1 MPLLQIPELPSMARV
16 AREGVRVRT
25 AAGGRRTLRVG
36 LLNMMPDRA
45 LEATERQFLR
55 LLDTHDDRCCAVR
68 LFSIRG
74 VPRGGEG
81 AAHLARH
88 YRDCAEIGDRG
99 LDALV
104 ITGANVTRPDLR
116 QEPFW
121 EELAG
126 LLERA
131 DRARLPTVCSC
142 LAAHAAARLFHGI
155 ERRHLARKRWGVFA
169 HDVLEP
175 AHPLLAGVPARFDM
189 PHSRFNEVAGADLAA
204 CGVRVLAASPEA
216 GVQMA
221 VEPDARRIYFQG
233 HPEYEAV
240 SLVKEYKREALRFLA
255 GERSDYPPLPERT
268 LNAAAARAA
277 GEFRQRA
284 EAAPRRVRAEDFPE
298 ERLARGCGAP
308 WREAARTLYRN
319 WLDGLPA

>member
-1 MPLLQIPELPSMARV
+1 MPLLQIPALPSMARV
-16 AREGVRVRT
+16 AREGVRVRAA
-25 AAGGRRTLRVG
+25 AAGRPLRVG

-55 LLDTHDDRCCAVR
+55 LLDAHDGRCCAVR

-74 VPRGGEG
+74 VPRGADG

-88 YRDCAEIGDRG
+88 YRDCAEVGAGG

-104 ITGANVTRPDLR
+104 ITGANVTRPDLS

-155 ERRHLARKRWGVFA
+155 ERRHLERKRWGVFA
-169 HDVLEP
+169 HEVLEP
-175 AHPLLAGVPARFDM
+175 AHPLLADVPARFDM
-189 PHSRFNEVAGADLAA
+189 PHSRFNDVAAADLAA
-204 CGVRVLAASPEA
+204 RGVRVLAAGPEA

-221 VEPDARRIYFQG
+221 VEPDGRRIYFQG
-233 HPEYEAV
+233 HPEYEAI
-240 SLVKEYKREALRFLA
+240 SLMKEYKREALRFLA
-255 GERSDYPPLPERT
+255 GERSGYPPLPERA
-268 LNAAAARAA
+268 LDAGAARAA
-277 GEFRQRA
+277 EEFRRRA
-284 EAAPRRVRAEDFPE
+284 EAAPRRVRAADFPE
-298 ERLARGCGAP
+298 ARLARGCGEP
-308 WREAARTLYRN
+308 WRAVARTLYRN

>member
-1 MPLLQIPELPSMARV
+1 MPLLQLPDLPSMARV
-16 AREGVRVRT
+16 AQEGVRVLPA
-25 AAGGRRTLRVG
+25 AAGRPLRVG

-45 LEATERQFLR
+45 LAATERQFLR
-55 LLDTHDDRCCAVR
+55 LLDAHDDRCCAVR
-68 LFSIRG
+68 LLSIRG
-74 VPRGGEG
+74 VPRGADG

-88 YRDCAEIGDRG
+88 YRDCAEAGAGD
-99 LDALV
+99 LDALIV
-104 ITGANVTRPDLR
+104 TGANVTRPDLS

-121 EELAG
+121 AELAG

-155 ERRHLARKRWGVFA
+155 ERRRLERKRWGVFA
-169 HDVLEP
+169 HEALAP
-175 AHPLLAGVPARFDM
+175 GHPLLAGVPARFDM
-189 PHSRFNEVAGADLAA
+189 PHSRFNDIAAGELAA
-204 CGVRVLAASPEA
+204 RGVQVLAAGPAA

-221 VEPDARRIYFQG
+221 AEPDGRRIYFQG

-240 SLVKEYKREALRFLA
+240 SLAKEYKREALRFLA
-255 GERSDYPPLPERT
+255 GERDGYPPLPERT
-268 LNAAAARAA
+268 LDAAAARAA
-277 GEFRQRA
+277 EEFRRRA

-308 WREAARTLYRN
+308 WREVARTLYRN

>member
-1 MPLLQIPELPSMARV
+1 MPLLQLPALPSMARV
-16 AREGVRVRT
+16 AREGVRVRPA
-25 AAGGRRTLRVG
+25 AAGGRALRVG

-55 LLDTHDDRCCAVR
+55 LLDTHDERCCAVR
-68 LFSIRG
+68 LYGIRG
-74 VPRGGEG
+74 VPRGAEG

-88 YRDCAEIGDRG
+88 YRDCAEVGAGG

-104 ITGANVTRPDLR
+104 ITGANVTRPDLER
-116 QEPFW
+116 EPFW
-121 EELAG
+121 AELAA

-155 ERRHLARKRWGVFA
+155 ERRHLARKRWGIFA

-189 PHSRFNEVAGADLAA
+189 PHSRFNDVAAGDLAA
-204 CGVRVLAASPEA
+204 RGVRVLAAGPEA
-216 GVQMA
+216 GVQLA
-221 VEPDARRIYFQG
+221 AEPDGRRLYFQG

-240 SLVKEYKREALRFLA
+240 SLLKEYKREVLRFLT
-255 GERSDYPPLPERT
+255 GERGDYPPLPERT
-268 LNAAAARAA
+268 LDAAAARAA
-277 GEFRQRA
+277 AGFRRRVLD
-284 EAAPRRVRAEDFPE
+284 APQSVRAEDFPE
-298 ERLARGCGAP
+298 ERLARGCGEP
-308 WREAARTLYRN
+308 WREVARTLYRN

>member
-1 MPLLQIPELPSMARV
+1 MPLLQIPALPSMARV
-16 AREGVRVRT
+16 AQEGVRVRPS
-25 AAGGRRTLRVG
+25 AAGRPLRVG

-55 LLDTHDDRCCAVR
+55 LLDAHDDRCCAVR

-74 VPRGGEG
+74 VPRGDDG

-88 YRDCAEIGDRG
+88 YRDCAEIGAGG

-104 ITGANVTRPDLR
+104 ITGANVTRPDLS

-169 HDVLEP
+169 HEVLAPE
-175 AHPLLAGVPARFDM
+175 HPLLADVPARFDM
-189 PHSRFNEVAGADLAA
+189 PHSRFNDIAADELAA
-204 CGVRVLAASPEA
+204 RGVQVLAAGPEA
-216 GVQMA
+216 GVQLA
-221 VEPDARRIYFQG
+221 VEPDGRRLYFQG
-233 HPEYEAV
+233 HPEYEAI

-255 GERSDYPPLPERT
+255 GERRDYPPLPDRT
-268 LNAAAARAA
+268 LDAGATRAA
-277 GEFRQRA
+277 EDFQRRA
-284 EAAPRRVRAEDFPE
+284 EAAPQSVRAEDFPE
-298 ERLARGCGAP
+298 ARLARGCGEP
-308 WREAARTLYRN
+308 WREVARTLYRN